1 MFGFWGDDPPRRDY
15 SNSFWLFMIL
25 SCFFIVII
33 MMNLLIAIT
42 TGIYEETMRN
52 SEVSDYIQLCA
63 VIYDFET
70 LVFDVCRPDYAN
82 RALSSRHLI
91 FTE

>member
-1 MFGFWGDDPPRRDY
+1 VPNKQLYLEDPDAYKNNFFDELRTQFTIVFGFWGDDPPRPDY

-42 TGIYEETMRN
+42 TGIY
-52 SEVSDYIQLCA
+52 
-63 VIYDFET
+63 
-70 LVFDVCRPDYAN
+70 
-82 RALSSRHLI
+82 
-91 FTE
+91 